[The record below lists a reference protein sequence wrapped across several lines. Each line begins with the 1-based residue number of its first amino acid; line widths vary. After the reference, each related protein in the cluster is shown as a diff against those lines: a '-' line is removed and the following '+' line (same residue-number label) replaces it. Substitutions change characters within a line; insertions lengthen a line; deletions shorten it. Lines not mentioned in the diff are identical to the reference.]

1 MSDIFDKAWN
11 LKKDMMTFGAS
22 GAQASQN
29 KGLASQQADLEAM
42 QQELARQKQLQSG
55 QINSTFDP
63 FSKTSSADMN
73 QWRTSASQDLSK
85 FNFDPFQK
93 FDQSSINEYMNPYL
107 QDQIDAGTEAVESSS
122 ANRGQ
127 LFSGANAK
135 AVSDYAQ
142 KARGEAFDKASGL
155 ARDDWKTAMEADRLN
170 KGQGLNIAQTQ
181 TSNLKGIA
189 DTSYDALMKQFG
201 MGQDLESNYNANV
214 MDLKKAQS
222 ILKGQQASA
231 TGFGT
236 QLMQA
241 VPSWIDV
248 FSNLS
253 GGGK

>member
-1 MSDIFDKAWN
+1 MSVLDTAWN
-11 LKKDMMTFGAS
+11 LRKDIWTMGAS

-29 KGLASQQADLEAM
+29 KSLAQQQADLDQM
-42 QQELARQKQLQSG
+42 QKDLALQKQIQSG
-55 QINSTFDP
+55 QIKNTFDP
-63 FSKTSSADMN
+63 FSKTSSTDMDA
-73 QWRTSASQDLSK
+73 WRTSAGQDLSK

-93 FDQSSINEYMNPYL
+93 FDPNSVNEYMNPYL
-107 QDQIDAGTEAVESSS
+107 QDQINAGTQAVEESS

-155 ARDDWKTAMEADRLN
+155 ARDDWKTQMEADRLN
-170 KGQGLNIAQTQ
+170 KTQGLNIAGTQ

-201 MGQDLESNYNANV
+201 LGQNLESTYNANV
-214 MDLKKAQS
+214 MDLNKAKS
-222 ILKGQQASA
+222 ILSGQQAGQ
-231 TGFGT
+231 TGLST
-236 QLMQA
+236 QIMQA

-248 FSNLS
+248 FSGLS